1 MSSDDSSTSD
11 VLISKTAISC
21 NDSRQS
27 VLFTLI
33 LMSRESWCI
42 PGHKSVSS
50 PLSYCLGYWVML
62 LLRFCSCKREKS
74 AQKLQKITV
83 KQSANEGSV
92 LTVTWGSS
100 KFRLI
105 IFYLG
110 FHSQSSPLYS
120 VCLLVRLPCT
130 KKETHTKR
138 RKSKLLKHFLG
149 ALKCISTTQHHTVM
163 SPVSIQ

>member
-11 VLISKTAISC
+11 VLVSKTAISC

-92 LTVTWGSS
+92 LTVT
-100 KFRLI
+100 
-105 IFYLG
+105 
-110 FHSQSSPLYS
+110 
-120 VCLLVRLPCT
+120 
-130 KKETHTKR
+130 
-138 RKSKLLKHFLG
+138 
-149 ALKCISTTQHHTVM
+149 
-163 SPVSIQ
+163 